1 MSTLA
6 YSALLWI
13 FMAPAGVKAPAI
25 PFELTR
31 TDLDRIAQAA
41 APQIQ
46 PSPEAPPQTAAAS
59 SGKTPGRE
67 FFISWGY
74 NGDSYSKQDIHF
86 RQPSLGNDFTLLNV
100 QVHDSKAWTDLFD
113 HALTVPQYNV
123 RAGYFW
129 NEKWGLELA
138 MDHIKWIVT
147 QDQSVRMTGTLNGA
161 PVDND
166 VVLTT
171 DVLKYQLNN
180 GANPIFVNLVRRYR
194 LAGQHGRTGYFTFL
208 AKAGGGFA
216 VPHTENTVFGVNNE
230 AGFQFFQGWNLDA
243 VAAAR
248 VHMYKGLY
256 FEFEEKFVYA
266 RYFGVNIDRGKAG
279 HSVKAAEFAF
289 HFGFSFW

>member
-1 MSTLA
+1 M
-6 YSALLWI
+6 I
-13 FMAPAGVKAPAI
+13 PGVGKTPDV
-25 PFELTR
+25 PFELTH
-31 TDLDRIAQAA
+31 TDIDRIVQAGAPAQGATPA
-41 APQIQ
+41 QTPV
-46 PSPEAPPQTAAAS
+46 PPPPPMTA
-59 SGKTPGRE
+59 KTPGRE
-67 FFISWGY
+67 FFVSWGY
-74 NGDSYSKQDIHF
+74 NGDSYTKSDMHF
-86 RQPSLGNDFTLLNV
+86 SQPSLGNDFKLLSV
-100 QVHDSKAWTDLFD
+100 EAHDSKAWTDLFD

-161 PVDND
+161 PVDTD
-166 VVLTT
+166 VVLTEG
-171 DVLKYQLNN
+171 VLKYQLNN
-180 GANPIFVNLVRRYR
+180 GANPVFVNLVRRYR
-194 LAGQHGRTGYFTFL
+194 LAGQHGRTGYLTFL

-216 VPHTENTVFGVNNE
+216 VPHTENTLFGVNNE

-289 HFGFSFW
+289 HFGWSFW

>member
-1 MSTLA
+1 MA
-6 YSALLWI
+6 Q
-13 FMAPAGVKAPAI
+13 APAQAQTPVPPQSPAAS
-25 PFELTR
+25 T
-31 TDLDRIAQAA
+31 AQA
-41 APQIQ
+41 
-46 PSPEAPPQTAAAS
+46 

-67 FFISWGY
+67 FYVSWGY

-86 RQPSLGNDFTLLNV
+86 SQPSLGNDFTLLGV
-100 QVHDSKAWTDLFD
+100 QAHDSKAWTDLFD
-113 HALTVPQYNV
+113 HALTVPQYNI

-147 QDQSVRMTGTLNGA
+147 QDQTVRMKGTLNGA
-161 PVDND
+161 SVDHD
-166 VVLTT
+166 AVLSE

-180 GANPIFVNLVRRYR
+180 GANPVFINLVRRYR
-194 LAGQHGRTGYFTFL
+194 LAGEHRKTGYFTFL

-216 VPHTENTVFGVNNE
+216 VPHTENTLFGVNND
-230 AGFQFFQGWNLDA
+230 AGFQFFHGWTLDA

-266 RYFGVNIDRGKAG
+266 HYFGVNIDRGEAS
-279 HSVKAAEFAF
+279 HTVKAAEFAF
-289 HFGFSFW
+289 HFGWSFW

>member
-1 MSTLA
+1 MSSVTSCA
-6 YSALLWI
+6 VLLI
-13 FMAPAGVKAPAI
+13 LIAPLRAA
-25 PFELTR
+25 
-31 TDLDRIAQAA
+31 AQAA
-41 APQIQ
+41 PPPPAP
-46 PSPEAPPQTAAAS
+46 APAQAPAATNADR
-59 SGKTPGRE
+59 PGRE
-67 FFISWGY
+67 FYISWGY
-74 NGDSYSKQDIHF
+74 NGDSYSKSDIHF
-86 RQPSLGNDFTLLNV
+86 SQPSLGNDFRLLGV
-100 QVHDSKAWTDLFD
+100 QAHDSKAWTDLFD

-161 PVDND
+161 PVDAD

-180 GANPIFVNLVRRYR
+180 GANPIFVNVVRRYR
-194 LAGQHGRTGYFTFL
+194 LAGQHGRTGYLTFL

-216 VPHTENTVFGVNNE
+216 VPHTENTLFGVNND
-230 AGFQFFQGWNLDA
+230 AGFQFFQGWNVDA

-279 HSVKAAEFAF
+279 HTVKAAEFAF
-289 HFGFSFW
+289 HFGWSFW